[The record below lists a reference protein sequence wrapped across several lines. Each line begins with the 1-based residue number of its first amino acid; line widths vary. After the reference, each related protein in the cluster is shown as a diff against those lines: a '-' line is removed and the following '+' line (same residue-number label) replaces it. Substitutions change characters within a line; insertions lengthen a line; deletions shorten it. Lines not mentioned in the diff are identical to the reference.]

1 MYNNVVVHE
10 WESVPLGCDG
20 STPTTAVASTRRAIL
35 CGAQA
40 LSVGFGKG
48 FEGSSMEWVQEY
60 FNYRKELGTD
70 SHMIFGMKK
79 TIFNSKDF
87 ATCVISTYAAE
98 P

>member
-1 MYNNVVVHE
+1 LILARSIEQLEFMYNNVVVHE

-48 FEGSSMEWVQEY
+48 FEGSSMEWVQELM
-60 FNYRKELGTD
+60 NGSVVGQPANENAV
-70 SHMIFGMKK
+70 
-79 TIFNSKDF
+79 NSGD
-87 ATCVISTYAAE
+87 TYSLAA
-98 P
+98 